1 MICPTLGDTIIFEFQ
16 QLYFHGILGC
26 CFHSCVAV
34 RLIPLPMC
42 LKTLLLL
49 SSLPSTDSQEGHF
62 LNEKGQKMSNSEE
75 SSLLLSPISSAES
88 GTRQII
94 DLRNQQ
100 EIIIFNL
107 FFLNK
112 ELNFNQLNFTKS
124 NLCFSGEPHTW
135 LKRSFGLPVV
145 KMVPSDGFVQ
155 VSRLRTIPSFPLN
168 VRWVSS
174 SFSKGSNR
182 SRWWAV
188 TSETK
193 YKETSLHLSA
203 PPLSLLDGAILGKA
217 SWHLVSQTCIQKGP
231 RD

>member
-1 MICPTLGDTIIFEFQ
+1 MICPTLGDIIIFKFQ

-26 CFHSCVAV
+26 CFHFSVTV

-49 SSLPSTDSQEGHF
+49 SSFPSTDSQEGHF

-75 SSLLLSPISSAES
+75 SFLLLSPISSTES

-100 EIIIFNL
+100 EIIIFNQV
-107 FFLNK
+107 
-112 ELNFNQLNFTKS
+112 LNFNQLNFTKS

-155 VSRLRTIPSFPLN
+155 VFRLRTIPSFPLN
-168 VRWVSS
+168 VRWFSS
-174 SFSKGSNR
+174 SLSKGSNR

-188 TSETK
+188 TSEIK
-193 YKETSLHLSA
+193 YKETSLHLECPS
-203 PPLSLLDGAILGKA
+203 SLPVGWCNFGKSQLA
-217 SWHLVSQTCIQKGP
+217 SCKSG
-231 RD
+231 R